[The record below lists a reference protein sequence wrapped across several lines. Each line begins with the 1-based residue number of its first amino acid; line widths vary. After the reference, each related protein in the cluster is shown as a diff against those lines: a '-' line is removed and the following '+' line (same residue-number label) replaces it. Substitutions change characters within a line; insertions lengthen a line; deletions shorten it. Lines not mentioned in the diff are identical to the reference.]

1 MFNRLSLVMCHAKT
15 YLQGGPVV
23 DQLIIFFNL
32 IKLKKLELTTK
43 RQFNF
48 TLVLF

>member
-32 IKLKKLELTTK
+32 IKLELTTK